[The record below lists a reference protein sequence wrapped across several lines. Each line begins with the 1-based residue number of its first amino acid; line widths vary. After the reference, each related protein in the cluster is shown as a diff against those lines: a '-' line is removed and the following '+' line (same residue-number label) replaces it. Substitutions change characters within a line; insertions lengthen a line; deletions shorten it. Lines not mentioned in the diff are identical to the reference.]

1 MTAVIRVEFF
11 SAQGDPFR
19 DQSTWMRASLLI
31 HCGDQGS
38 LSSVTTPGRVDERDR
53 KGISPNVQVI
63 TYMERKYLIALL
75 AVGIAA
81 GLYTALTYQWILM
94 LIIVA
99 VVALILVASDV
110 AGRTWA

>member
-1 MTAVIRVEFF
+1 
-11 SAQGDPFR
+11 
-19 DQSTWMRASLLI
+19 
-31 HCGDQGS
+31 
-38 LSSVTTPGRVDERDR
+38 
-53 KGISPNVQVI
+53 
-63 TYMERKYLIALL
+63 MERNHIAALL